1 MSFDFSDLYDIYL
14 TYILDFGWTCS
25 ELESA
30 IKISRLSRST
40 HFRTFLGLL
49 LKPRSSL
56 SRLLYERRSVT
67 KLGRMEWGL
76 ERLENI
82 GSCGRGAVG
91 SLKMY
96 YIESIVDGKDLFS

>member
-1 MSFDFSDLYDIYL
+1 MFRNNECNRNFPVILVATFSNL
-14 TYILDFGWTCS
+14 
-25 ELESA
+25 
-30 IKISRLSRST
+30 
-40 HFRTFLGLL
+40 LGLL
-49 LKPRSSL
+49 LKPRSPL

-76 ERLENI
+76 KRLENI

-96 YIESIVDGKDLFS
+96 YIESIVDGKDPLSYKWFFTCDDDAHACERLSS